1 MLSFVVLVRLS
12 SSSLLLPPVVLA
24 WLLLAL
30 LGPPYSL
37 LEMSPSAPL
46 LPAMLVAESG
56 LDSDDAALEAETYRG
71 GRFLVLLALLLLDDM
86 LGEDEDSL
94 PLLEPDSEALLLPV
108 LELDWS

>member
-1 MLSFVVLVRLS
+1 MVLLLLLLLS

-46 LPAMLVAESG
+46 LPAMLVAESEVG
-56 LDSDDAALEAETYRG
+56 LDSDDDAALEAETYLG
-71 GRFLVLLALLLLDDM
+71 GLLLA
-86 LGEDEDSL
+86 EESDEDSFPWWFDEEPESDP
-94 PLLEPDSEALLLPV
+94 PLGSCC
-108 LELDWS
+108 

>member
-1 MLSFVVLVRLS
+1 MLSFFDLVRLS

-56 LDSDDAALEAETYRG
+56 LDSDDEAALDAET
-71 GRFLVLLALLLLDDM
+71 
-86 LGEDEDSL
+86 
-94 PLLEPDSEALLLPV
+94 
-108 LELDWS
+108 